1 MEQRHIYCESIRL
14 IRIQKYYIAD
24 WFSKRESIGYFY
36 ARIFLK
42 PITNIQ
48 SRAGKEL
55 RFMPYIAPEV
65 VQEVK
70 RMDLLTY
77 LKNYEPFELVHFS
90 GNTYTTKTHD
100 SLKISNGKWMWWSRG
115 IGGRTALDYLI
126 KVRDY
131 TFMEAVQTIAGQA
144 AITPPVSPPAE
155 KTTEKKLLLPKPNRY
170 QTQAVSYLKRRGI
183 DTDIIG
189 FCLQRG
195 MVYES
200 ENYHNAVFVGRDK
213 EGTPRYAALRGI
225 GTDFI
230 GDANGSD
237 KNYSFSIPAEGTSAK
252 VHLFESAI
260 DLLSYATLKKMDGQE
275 WRAEHLLSLAGV
287 YQPAKEI
294 ERSKVPAAL
303 TRFLKNYPEVE
314 EVELHLDNDR
324 AGRLAAKAIQTVL
337 PKQYRTRDKPPPK
350 GKDCNDCL
358 CIRLGIG
365 ITERAKKNSERSY
378 GR

>member
-1 MEQRHIYCESIRL
+1 
-14 IRIQKYYIAD
+14 
-24 WFSKRESIGYFY
+24 
-36 ARIFLK
+36 
-42 PITNIQ
+42 
-48 SRAGKEL
+48 
-55 RFMPYIAPEV
+55 MPYIAPEV
-65 VQEVK
+65 VQEAK

-115 IGGRTALDYLI
+115 IGGRSALDYLI

-131 TFMEAVQTIAGQA
+131 TFLEAVQTIAGQA
-144 AITPPVSPPAE
+144 AITPPVSLPAE
-155 KTTEKKLLLPKPNRY
+155 KTTEKKLLLPKPNPY
-170 QTQAVSYLKRRGI
+170 QTQVVSYLKRRGI

-189 FCLQRG
+189 FCLQTG

-213 EGTPRYAALRGI
+213 EGNPRYAALRGI

-237 KNYSFSIPAEGTSAK
+237 KNYSFSIPAEGTSTK

-260 DLLSYATLKKMDGQE
+260 DLLSYATLRKMGGQD

-303 TRFLKNYPEVE
+303 TRFLKEYPEIG

-324 AGRLAAKAIQTVL
+324 TGRLAAKAIQAVL
-337 PKQYRTRDKPPPK
+337 PKQYQTRDKPPPK

-358 CIRLGIG
+358 CIHLGIG